1 MARSEAAV
9 ARGIYRPRRGKL
21 SSSAWRN
28 HSDRPNGAGKAV
40 VARRSVPSLGAGR
53 QFELTNIFQSGE
65 NLIGWGSH
73 FFCKLPH
80 DGKRVSWHQDASYW
94 PLTPS
99 KAITAWL
106 AIDDAD
112 VGNAC
117 MRFIPG
123 SHVLGHLTYTLT
135 ENDDANV
142 LNQAV
147 ASVENLGAPVDDF
160 ALMTLLAFRF
170 IPTLIGDAETL
181 INQAHHTWKAASRHV
196 VVLKA
201 RWYVLTHGDAAIGN
215 LADHVDRELVSQY
228 LAKQPTCR
236 QRIDMAAAEELAWA
250 RYRHISERYDFAKE
264 HDRDQI
270 KRGELLPRGFTKP
283 PRPRV
288 RHAYKFGT

>member
-1 MARSEAAV
+1 MT
-9 ARGIYRPRRGKL
+9 
-21 SSSAWRN
+21 
-28 HSDRPNGAGKAV
+28 
-40 VARRSVPSLGAGR
+40 PSLAELGR
-53 QFELTNIFQSGE
+53 ALDVAEAIVEITDEGFDEFDAARTAYIDALHAE
-65 NLIGWGSH
+65 YVR
-73 FFCKLPH
+73 KL
-80 DGKRVSWHQDASYW
+80 DQLVD
-94 PLTPS
+94 
-99 KAITAWL
+99 
-106 AIDDAD
+106 
-112 VGNAC
+112 N
-117 MRFIPG
+117 
-123 SHVLGHLTYTLT
+123 
-135 ENDDANV
+135 
-142 LNQAV
+142 
-147 ASVENLGAPVDDF
+147 PVK
-160 ALMTLLAFRF
+160 
-170 IPTLIGDAETL
+170 GDAETL